1 MKIKTKQEIIDI
13 LVQQLD
19 NARNLYARE
28 KLAYDDTPY
37 ADSFRHRRLIVAEAN
52 LIQIECICTVAG
64 IIKEGTI

>member
-1 MKIKTKQEIIDI
+1 MKIKTKQEIINI

-28 KLAYDDTPY
+28 KVAYDDAPRIH
-37 ADSFRHRRLIVAEAN
+37 SFHHRRLIAAEAN